1 MALVNFANLDFDQ
14 IKTTIKDYLKSN
26 SDFTDYDFEGSN
38 LSTIIDVL
46 AYNTYITSYNANMV
60 SNEVFIDSATLREN
74 IVSLVQNVGYVPRSA
89 RGARLNVSFSVDTT
103 GYGINPQKITLNK
116 GIVATTT
123 QFANESYTFATLDD
137 TTVPVYNNR
146 AIFSNIELI
155 EGIYLKANFTVD
167 AYNPN
172 QRFILPNTGIDT
184 TTIRVAVKPSK
195 NSNTSRKYKQVSR
208 LYEVNSES
216 PIYYVHEIEGERY
229 ELLFGDGIFGK
240 KLEAPNYIEV
250 SYIVCNGKIGN
261 GISSA
266 TFTGKL
272 TATREGTAL
281 TSGISLLTISRS
293 ASGGKGIEP
302 LDQIK
307 KFAPHSYSA
316 QQRAVTTD
324 DYETIVPDIYPE
336 TDAVTAFGGEE
347 LTPPR
352 FGYVYVAIKPDNG
365 SYIPDQLKSNILDE
379 LKKYTVAGI
388 QPVIVDLKYLYVE
401 PNVTVYINPNL
412 TDSPKDVLDAVDTN
426 MDSFAE
432 ETLNDFGVTF
442 NYSKFGTIIDNADDS
457 ITSNITTI
465 AARRDLRPLLNNF
478 VEYEICFG
486 NCIFVENCEGH
497 NIRSSGF
504 TVSGI
509 TDVVYLS
516 DQPNPDHRTGTI
528 FLFHLMSPTQIEIVR
543 RNVGTIDYKKG
554 EIKLYPL
561 NITDTVLPVDG
572 GVPVIEIDMI
582 PCSNNV
588 VGEHDL
594 YVSIDTTGDNA
605 GVETRV
611 DTTTTTTTTTTDG
624 DEVTT
629 RGTTVSPTTNTITTT
644 DTNGPA
650 TSHGFK
656 NNKLIRGPEHF
667 GCNTDGTVTATATT
681 IAPAA
686 GTTQTTQT
694 TPTAGQAAA
703 TTPATTQT
711 TQAAAY

>member
-74 IVSLVQNVGYVPRSA
+74 VVSLVQNVGYVPRSA
-89 RGARLNVSFSVDTT
+89 RGARLNASFSVDTS
-103 GYGINPQKITLNK
+103 GYATQPQKITLNK
-116 GIVATTT
+116 GIVASTT

-137 TTVPVYNNR
+137 TTVPVYSKR
-146 AIFSNIELI
+146 AIFNNIELI

-172 QRFILPNTGIDT
+172 QRFILPNTSIDT
-184 TTIRVAVKPSK
+184 TTIRVTVKPSK

-250 SYIVCNGKIGN
+250 SYIVCNGKKGN

-266 TFTGKL
+266 TFNGKL

-281 TSGISLLTISRS
+281 TSGISLLTFSRGS
-293 ASGGKGIEP
+293 SGGKDIEP
-302 LDQIK
+302 IDQIK
-307 KFAPHSYSA
+307 KFAPHSYGA

-347 LTPPR
+347 LDPPR
-352 FGYVYVAIKPDNG
+352 FGKVFVAIKPENG
-365 SYIPDQLKSNILDE
+365 SYIPDQLKSNLLDN

-388 QPVIVDLKYLYVE
+388 QPVIIDLKYLYVE

-412 TDSPKDVLDAVDTN
+412 TDSPKDVLDAVDDN
-426 MDSFAE
+426 IDSFAE

-442 NYSKFGTIIDNADDS
+442 NYSKFGTAIDNADDA
-457 ITSNITTI
+457 ITSNITNV
-465 AARRDLRPLLNNF
+465 AARRDLRPSLNNF

-509 TDVVYLS
+509 NDVVYLS

-561 NITDTVLPVDG
+561 NITDTVLPIGDG
-572 GVPVIEIDMI
+572 PPIIEIDMI

-605 GVETRV
+605 GLERRV
-611 DTTTTTTTTTTDG
+611 DPTTSTTTTTTTTDG
-624 DEVTT
+624 RE
-629 RGTTVSPTTNTITTT
+629 GTTVSFEPIITTTTT

-667 GCNTDGTVTATATT
+667 GCNTDGTVTAL
-681 IAPAA
+681 AA
-686 GTTQTTQT
+686 G
-694 TPTAGQAAA
+694 